1 MKYVVT
7 WRERP
12 AASFGDYEAAQE
24 RVLAVF
30 KNWQMPA
37 SFAIQQFVVRV
48 GEFGGYMVVETDKP
62 TDLQFLTT
70 VFAVFEFKVELVV
83 DVMEAVAAEVEAI
96 AYRKKNAA

>member
-1 MKYVVT
+1 M
-7 WRERP
+7 
-12 AASFGDYEAAQE
+12 
-24 RVLAVF
+24 LAVF

-62 TDLQFLTT
+62 TDLQFFTT

>member
-7 WRERP
+7 WHERP

-30 KNWQMPA
+30 KEWQMPA
-37 SFAIQQFVVRV
+37 SFAIQQFLVRV

-62 TDLQFLTT
+62 TDLQFFTS
-70 VFAVFEFKVELVV
+70 VFAVFEFKVEPVV
-83 DVMEAVAAEVEAI
+83 DVMDAVAAEVRAI
-96 AYRKKNAA
+96 EYRKMNAV